1 MCGPI
6 GIGLLG
12 AAGSIFSGF
21 ASAAGYNGQAA
32 AYKAQQKAMGYQA
45 QSEANAG
52 AYESAI
58 ALDKGKRLVG
68 QQVTALASN
77 GVDVTSGSP
86 GDLIADSA
94 SSVNMDVA
102 AIRHNWQDKANL
114 SAYSAKIAKLN
125 ASVAKSN
132 ARSAVI
138 GGFINGAT
146 SLAQSVSLTDTS
158 GSFSKNMIGFG

>member
-1 MCGPI
+1 MPLI
-6 GIGLLG
+6 GAAVG
-12 AAGSIFSGF
+12 AAGSIFSGM
-21 ASAAGYNGQAA
+21 ASAAAYNGQAA
-32 AYKAQQKAMGYQA
+32 AYKAQKKAMEYQA

-77 GVDVTSGSP
+77 GVDITAGSS

-114 SAYSAKIAKLN
+114 SGYSAKIAGMN
-125 ASVAKSN
+125 AQMAKQN
-132 ARSAVI
+132 ARTAMI
-138 GGFINGAT
+138 GGFINAAGSA
-146 SLAQSVSLTDTS
+146 VGSLTRAD
-158 GSFSKNMIGFG
+158 GSFALSPTIG